1 MRKRPELENYPR
13 PMISQHTFSIQ
24 ISIIHMIWDVGEFDR
39 FGHQDQRIKL
49 FVGNS
54 LVPNWEI
61 WEVVSRWFSS
71 VIIALFFLN
80 CLHRIPWA
88 PFYLPEP

>member
-1 MRKRPELENYPR
+1 MMTWWFYVRKRPELENYPR

-61 WEVVSRWFSS
+61 WEVVLDVQDFKVLVRAGGFTSKIGR
-71 VIIALFFLN
+71 
-80 CLHRIPWA
+80 
-88 PFYLPEP
+88 